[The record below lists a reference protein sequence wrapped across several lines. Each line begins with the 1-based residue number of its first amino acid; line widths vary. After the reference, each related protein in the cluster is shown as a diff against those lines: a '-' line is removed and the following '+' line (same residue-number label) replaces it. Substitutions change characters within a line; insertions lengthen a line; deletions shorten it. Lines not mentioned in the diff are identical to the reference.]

1 MTKQELINQLLS
13 LKVNSKSFISSDN
26 DCDIWKKDIE
36 ALEIAIDFIEKNYQE
51 GDSNR

>member
-1 MTKQELINQLLS
+1 MTKQELIDQLLS
-13 LKVNSKSFISSDN
+13 LKANSESFIYSD

-51 GDSNR
+51 GD